1 MIINEWCFP
10 PPLPPFQRGKD
21 YKLLFILTL
30 THTKHLI
37 FLSLISKNTFQFQRI
52 EMCFSFIACLLPLD
66 PPPKGEDCC
75 DYRQFAAADVSS
87 QAGHFQTRKMA
98 IFAQN

>member
-1 MIINEWCFP
+1 MNGVF
-10 PPLPPFQRGKD
+10 LPPSPLRRGKD

-66 PPPKGEDCC
+66 PPQEG
-75 DYRQFAAADVSS
+75 DVSVS
-87 QAGHFQTRKMA
+87 PFGGGKGGGK
-98 IFAQN
+98 

>member
-1 MIINEWCFP
+1 MVFSS
-10 PPLPPFQRGKD
+10 PLPPFQRGKD
-21 YKLLFILTL
+21 YKLLFILALTL

-52 EMCFSFIACLLPLD
+52 EMCFSFIACLLPPAPLQRG
-66 PPPKGEDCC
+66 KDCC
-75 DYRQFAAADVSS
+75 AYRQFVAADVSS